1 MPRYIDADALKVKY
15 EQMLPEIGDGYHKET
30 LQDVL
35 FELEYAPT
43 ISPDEVRG
51 VGKWIPFETRP
62 MDDEEREHWSTQLGY
77 DIPEEEAVI
86 FCSTLPDDG
95 QEVLVC
101 NKWGHVWIDEFQNDP
116 DYGVGLEMNGD
127 MDGVLAWMPL
137 PKPMEVS
144 A

>member
-1 MPRYIDADALKVKY
+1 MIPSKDLYRIM
-15 EQMLPEIGDGYHKET
+15 E
-30 LQDVL
+30 
-35 FELEYAPT
+35 
-43 ISPDEVRG
+43 
-51 VGKWIPFETRP
+51 WIPFETRP

-116 DYGVGLEMNGD
+116 DYGVGLETNGD
-127 MDGVLAWMPL
+127 LDGVLAWMPL
-137 PKPMEVS
+137 PRPLEVS
-144 A
+144 EDA